1 MQSKERLLFFILPS
15 FAILIFVLLVFAGA
29 FSYEGGNRLDHNS
42 IGYSFS
48 NNYLSDLGRL
58 RTVSGVANTIPYY
71 CFNSGLIILSAVF
84 SFYFYFSHHCMMI
97 ISGSKI
103 FRVWEVYVVYLQ
115 VYVLLVL
122 RIPLQT
128 FFLLHISFLLIGF
141 IG

>member
-15 FAILIFVLLVFAGA
+15 FAILLFVLLVFAGA

-84 SFYFYFSHHCMMI
+84 SFYFLYLPLINFLLLSCLEI
-97 ISGSKI
+97 LNCL
-103 FRVWEVYVVYLQ
+103 EVYKLFPQ
-115 VYVLLVL
+115 IL
-122 RIPLQT
+122 
-128 FFLLHISFLLIGF
+128 ISQ
-141 IG
+141 